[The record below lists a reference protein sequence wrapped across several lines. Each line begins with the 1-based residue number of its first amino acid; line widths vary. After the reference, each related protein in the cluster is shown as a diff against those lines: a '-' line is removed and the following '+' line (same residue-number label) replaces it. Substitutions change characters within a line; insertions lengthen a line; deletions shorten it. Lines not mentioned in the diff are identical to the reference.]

1 MEFPPLKQETPI
13 SSLQSSIFLLWHN
26 CVHLSNPEDDDE
38 INNISNQ
45 LHGILNNIKMK
56 LINPPSE
63 TIQEVIYMSILNNM
77 LCFLAYTR
85 DIHMG
90 LGYRKLTYSMITVWY
105 EYFPQFTKDVIQLLV
120 QQNNGSFSYGSWR
133 DIPELCNYIKHYTLL
148 GLDHP
153 LINFLVS
160 FMNENLHSDW
170 QHYKQNNTCKTN
182 VAKWIPRESSKKNNW
197 LFRLLFLDWSKKHT
211 HYLKHNSHDSSYV
224 SSLLK
229 CKTKYRKMVSNL
241 TQSIM
246 PLERILSSKTNETTF
261 PSNIS
266 NKALVKY
273 WDTLF
278 NQNNHFQEKHVNS
291 VKHNVCANNLSYYIK
306 NLDNISF
313 FRPNLPSTKQLFFP
327 EHIDKYVKLAYR
339 CVQHLGHYCHHIPD
353 CPRLTEEISVLNSK
367 WNHMHKKWDKR
378 GFITENTI
386 PIIDINVFSLDDP
399 VLHGAIARAC
409 FIAQSSNIK
418 RILFSAHV
426 PIWIN
431 VQDATNFVHMVQI
444 IYHALQNE
452 ILINTNLDFSLE
464 LLGENNLFVPLVVS
478 QNGYCY
484 EYKREY
490 SFHDFFSIM
499 DSPRYKL
506 VQNLLV

>member
-1 MEFPPLKQETPI
+1 MEFPPLEQENPI

-26 CVHLSNPEDDDE
+26 CVHLSNPEDDSE
-38 INNISNQ
+38 IHNISNQ
-45 LHGILNNIKMK
+45 LHGILNHINKQLM
-56 LINPPSE
+56 NPPSE
-63 TIQEVIYMSILNNM
+63 SIQEAIYKSILNNM
-77 LCFLAYTR
+77 LCFLAYSR
-85 DIHMG
+85 DIRMG

-105 EYFPQFTKDVIQLLV
+105 EYYPQLTNKIISLFV
-120 QQNNGSFSYGSWR
+120 QKNNDSFSFGSWR
-133 DIPELCNYIKHYTLL
+133 DIPELCNYIKHHTLL
-148 GLDHP
+148 GIDHP
-153 LINFLVS
+153 LIHILVS
-160 FMNENLHSDW
+160 FMNETLHDDW
-170 QHYKQNNTCKTN
+170 QYHKQHNVCKTN
-182 VAKWIPRESSKKNNW
+182 VAKWVPREGSNKNNW
-197 LFRLLFLDWSKKHT
+197 LFQFLFLDWSKKYT
-211 HYLKHNSHDSSYV
+211 HYLKHNSSDSSYV

-229 CKTKYRKMVSNL
+229 AKTKYRKMVSNL
-241 TQSIM
+241 TKSIM
-246 PLERILSSKTNETTF
+246 PLECILSSKQNETTF

-266 NKALVKY
+266 SHALVKY

-278 NQNNHFQEKHVNS
+278 NQNNQFQEKHVNS
-291 VKHNVCANNLSYYIK
+291 AKHNVCAHNLSPYIK

-313 FRPNLPSTKQLFFP
+313 FRPTLPRSKQLCFP
-327 EHIDKYVKLAYR
+327 EHIGKYVKLAYR
-339 CVQHLGHYCHHIPD
+339 CVQHLGRYVYNVPD
-353 CPRLTEEISVLNSK
+353 CPKLTNEISVLNSK

-444 IYHALQNE
+444 IFHALQNE
-452 ILINTNLDFSLE
+452 LIINTNLDFSLE
-464 LLGENNLFVPLVVS
+464 LLGENNMFVPLIIS

-490 SFHDFFSIM
+490 SFRDFFSIM
-499 DSPRYKL
+499 DSPRYKI
-506 VQNLLV
+506 VQDLFN